1 MAAAKKRPV
10 TVTALGVS
18 AKADPDALDDY
29 DLFEKISEAG
39 ASSPTALIAVG
50 KALFGAQGWKAVTD
64 GLRDEGGK
72 LTLTRVGEFLDA
84 ATEQLDV
91 LKN

>member
-1 MAAAKKRPV
+1 MAEKKKRAI

-29 DLFEKISEAG
+29 DLFETILEYG
-39 ASSPTALIAVG
+39 AESAQASIAAG
-50 KALFGAQGWKAVTD
+50 KALFGEKGWRDIIEA
-64 GLRDEGGK
+64 LRGKDGK
-72 LTLTRVGEFLDA
+72 LPLTRVAEFLNE
-84 ATEQLDV
+84 ATEQIEA

>member
-1 MAAAKKRPV
+1 MTTPKKRQV
-10 TVTALGVS
+10 TVTLMGVS

-39 ASSPTALIAVG
+39 ASSPTSLIAVG
-50 KALFGAQGWKAVTD
+50 KALFGNAGWKKVTD
-64 GLRDEGGK
+64 GLRDDEGK
-72 LTLTRVGEFLDA
+72 LTLTRVGEFLDG
-84 ATEQLDV
+84 ATEQLDA

>member
-1 MAAAKKRPV
+1 MAVKKTRAV

-18 AKADPDALDDY
+18 AKADPEALDDY
-29 DLFEKISEAG
+29 DLFETIAENG
-39 ASSPTALIAVG
+39 TTSPTALIAVG
-50 KALFGAQGWKAVTD
+50 KALFGERGWKDVTD
-64 GLRDEGGK
+64 GLRDGDGK

-84 ATEQLDV
+84 ATEQLDA

>member
-1 MAAAKKRPV
+1 MAAKAKAV

-18 AKADPDALDDY
+18 AKADPGALDDY
-29 DLFEKISEAG
+29 DLFEKIAESG
-39 ASSPTALIAVG
+39 TASATSLIAVG
-50 KALFGAQGWKAVTD
+50 KALFGEGGWKAVTD

-72 LTLTRVGEFLDA
+72 LTLTKVGEFLDA
-84 ATEQLDV
+84 ATEQIDA

>member
-1 MAAAKKRPV
+1 MAAQKKRPI

-29 DLFEKISEAG
+29 DLFELISEFG
-39 ASSPTALIAVG
+39 ATSPQANIAAG
-50 KALFGAQGWKAVTD
+50 KALFGEKGWKDIVDA
-64 GLRDEGGK
+64 LRDGNGK
-72 LTLTRVGEFLDA
+72 VTLTRVAEFLNE
-84 ATEQLDV
+84 ATVQIEA

>member
-1 MAAAKKRPV
+1 MATTKKRPV

-29 DLFEKISEAG
+29 DLFEVISENG
-39 ASSPTALIAVG
+39 VSSATALIAVG
-50 KALFGAQGWKAVTD
+50 KALFGEKGWKDVTD
-64 GLRDEGGK
+64 ALRDENGK
-72 LTLTRVGEFLDA
+72 LTLTRVGEFVNEASNQIDA
-84 ATEQLDV
+84 

>member
-1 MAAAKKRPV
+1 MPDKKNRPI

-29 DLFEKISEAG
+29 DLFETILEYG
-39 ASSPTALIAVG
+39 AESAQANIAAG
-50 KALFGAQGWKAVTD
+50 KALFGEKGWKKITD
-64 GLRDEGGK
+64 GLRDGNGK
-72 LTLTRVGEFLDA
+72 LTLTRVAEFLNE
-84 ATEQLDV
+84 ATVQIEA